1 MMSFFRCTQMGP
13 KPVKYSVP
21 SAQGARLSL
30 EKILAPF
37 QQLAGD
43 VGEDWLWRLCG
54 TELPP
59 WLF

>member
-1 MMSFFRCTQMGP
+1 MGP

-30 EKILAPF
+30 EKILAPV
-37 QQLAGD
+37 QHLAVD
-43 VGEDWLWRLCG
+43 VGKDWLWRLRG
-54 TELPP
+54 TELPL

>member
-1 MMSFFRCTQMGP
+1 MGP

-30 EKILAPF
+30 EKILAPV
-37 QQLAGD
+37 QHLAVD
-43 VGEDWLWRLCG
+43 VGKDWLWRLRG